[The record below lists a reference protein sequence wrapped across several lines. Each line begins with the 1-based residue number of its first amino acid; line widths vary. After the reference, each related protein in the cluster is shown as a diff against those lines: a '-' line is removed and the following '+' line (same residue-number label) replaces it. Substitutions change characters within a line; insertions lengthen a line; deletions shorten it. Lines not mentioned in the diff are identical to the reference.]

1 MEKNVRD
8 EIIKMLEKL
17 DALNEKKEVD
27 YEKRIQAL
35 QKEMLELTIERN
47 GYIKCLND
55 IQEILMEK

>member
-1 MEKNVRD
+1 MDNV
-8 EIIKMLEKL
+8 EMLKKL
-17 DALNEKKEVD
+17 DMLNERKEAD
-27 YEKRIQAL
+27 YEERIHAL